1 MFTKFD
7 ALPHGIKVRL
17 IDGQIGPVQEIHSK

>member
-1 MFTKFD
+1 M
-7 ALPHGIKVRL
+7 KVRL